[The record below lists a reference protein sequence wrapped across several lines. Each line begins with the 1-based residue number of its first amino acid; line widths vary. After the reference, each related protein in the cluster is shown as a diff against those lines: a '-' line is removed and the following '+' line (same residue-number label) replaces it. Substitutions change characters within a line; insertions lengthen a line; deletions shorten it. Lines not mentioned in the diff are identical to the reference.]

1 MWNLW
6 WSGSVVA
13 LALAAAA
20 LLISTRLP
28 VGEEGQRRRE
38 ESRLL
43 REGRG
48 LWRSRASRPGLAGR
62 LSLRLRQSGHVGAK
76 AQLAVLLAWAVVM
89 VGAAMLGGLLAIM
102 GGRPVAGIVV
112 MSALWGG
119 FAAGLGW
126 LALERKRRRR
136 TLRLDEDIELVL
148 QVTRMLWDTGMTL
161 ESLLHRLIQQLGA
174 TTPDMVLELR
184 IAANRIDS
192 GQDREKVLEELA
204 AVQASE
210 GVEQFFL
217 MFAQM
222 ARTGG
227 RARDSLTTLVERLGA
242 QRRTRLQQ
250 RVSQL
255 SGTMSLV
262 MMLCLFPALLIVMA
276 GPALVNLSGLM
287 GSLGGP

>member
-6 WSGSVVA
+6 WSGAVMA
-13 LALAAAA
+13 LALAASL
-20 LLISTRLP
+20 LLISARRPLGAE
-28 VGEEGQRRRE
+28 GERRHD

-48 LWRSRASRPGLAGR
+48 LWRSRSRQQGMAAR
-62 LSLRLRQSGHVGAK
+62 LSLRLRQCGHVGAK
-76 AQLAVLLAWAVVM
+76 AQLAVLLAWGVLA
-89 VGAAMLGGLLAIM
+89 VGAVMLGGLLALA
-102 GGRPVAGIVV
+102 GGRPPLAVVAMG
-112 MSALWGG
+112 AAWGG
-119 FAAGLGW
+119 FALGLGW
-126 LALERKRRRR
+126 LAMERKRRRR
-136 TLRLDEDIELVL
+136 IRRLDEDIELVL

-161 ESLLHRLIQQLGA
+161 ESLLNRLIQQLGA

-184 IAANRIDS
+184 VVANRIDS
-192 GQDREKVLEELA
+192 GQDRERVLEEAA

-217 MFAQM
+217 LFAQI

-227 RARDSLTTLVERLGA
+227 RARDSLATLVDRLGA

-250 RVSQL
+250 KVSQL